1 MPAAEHLIKR
11 RDFITFEMYLIGQNR
26 VIVTM
31 TANYQ
36 NLIGKLDEFIR
47 KYYKNQ
53 LVRGFIYTIG
63 LVLVF
68 FISVT
73 ALEYYAHFSTTVR
86 TILFY
91 LFILSSLFI
100 LVKYMIIPLSKLYK
114 YGTVISYEEASAIIG
129 KHFTD
134 VQDKLLNVLQLQQQ
148 SQFSALNSEIS
159 LLQASIDQKT
169 RELKPV
175 PFTSAVDFSEN
186 KKHLKYALIPMLMI
200 IVILFAAPSIITDG
214 TKRLV
219 KHSDYFEKE
228 APFQFVIVNSDLKT
242 VAQQDYELK
251 VKLTGDEI
259 PDNVFVEIDGNEFKL
274 DKENIV
280 NFNYLFKNVQKS
292 VTFQLSADGFKSRE
306 YELVALPNPVLLN
319 FEIALSYP
327 KYLNKKDETVA
338 NTGDLI
344 VPAGTKV
351 SWNFNTQNTKQLR
364 MNFND
369 TSFAVEQNAENAFN
383 YSAKLYRDKTY
394 SVTTSNQFLK
404 SKDSVTYTI
413 NVIPDAYP
421 QIEVSEQKDSTS
433 ISSKK
438 LHFRGQVRDD
448 HGFAKL
454 TFNYRFIVN
463 NDSAITDN
471 YKKMTTNSKALL
483 VNTAS
488 TQDIF
493 FHYWDLNT
501 LGVNAGDQIE
511 YYFEIFDNDGVT
523 GSKSSRSQKMIFKA
537 PTLDELSDN
546 TEKNNSKI
554 KDDLQES
561 IMQAKDVQKA
571 LGDLQ
576 RKVAEKKELTW
587 EEKKKMQEL
596 LDKQKQLQKKVENIK
611 NENARNNEQQ
621 NEYKNPDEEILE
633 KQRQLEELFDKVM
646 TPEMKEKYNELQK
659 LLEKMDKD
667 KVQEALDKMKL
678 DNKDLMKE
686 LDRNL
691 EIFKQMEFEQKL
703 QENIDKL
710 NELAKKQDDL
720 AKKSED
726 KKADAKEQKEKQDEL
741 NKKFDD
747 LKKDMKELE
756 KKNEALEE
764 PKKMENT
771 EQKQDDIKKD
781 MQNSSD
787 QLSQDQ
793 KKSASKSQKS
803 AAQKMQEMAQ
813 QMQQM
818 QQQEQQEQQSE
829 DMNKLRDLLE
839 NIVQLSFGQEALM
852 GELSG
857 AKTND
862 PQFYKINQKQKKL
875 QDDSKMV
882 EDSLLALAKRV
893 PQIKSAVLKETSA
906 INMNMEKAVDEIK
919 ESQTPSFDG
928 RNHKQEAMSR
938 QQFAMTS
945 INNLAL
951 MLNEALSQMQAEA
964 KKKSGKPGSGSC
976 NKPGGM
982 GAKPSAS
989 SMRQMQEALNKQIQK
1004 LKEGME
1010 KNGNKPGNKQG
1021 GQGLGGMSQELA
1033 KLAAQQEAIRKELGK
1048 MADQLNKDGKGGGN
1062 LGKLA
1067 EKMEE
1072 TETDLVNKML
1082 SNETMKRQQ
1091 EILTRLLESEK
1102 AEKEREMDEKRQSN
1116 EAKNEN
1122 FSNPNEFLEYNKL
1135 KQKETELLK
1144 TVPPSLNP
1152 FYKAKVNQYFNNFED

>member
-1 MPAAEHLIKR
+1 MSS
-11 RDFITFEMYLIGQNR
+11 
-26 VIVTM
+26 
-31 TANYQ
+31 NYQ
-36 NLIGKLDEFIR
+36 NLIEKLDDFIR

-53 LVRGFIYTIG
+53 LVRGFIYSVG

-68 FISVT
+68 FISFTV
-73 ALEYYAHFSTTVR
+73 LEYYAHFGTTVR
-86 TILFY
+86 AILFY
-91 LFILSSLFI
+91 TFISASIFILI
-100 LVKYMIIPLSKLYK
+100 KYMIIPISKLYK
-114 YGTVISYEEASAIIG
+114 FGKIITYEEASSIIG
-129 KHFTD
+129 KHFNN

-148 SQFSALNSEIS
+148 STYELSGPNFE

-169 RELKPV
+169 LELRPI
-175 PFTSAVDFSEN
+175 PFTSAVDISEN
-186 KKHLKYALIPMLMI
+186 KKHLKYALIPVLLI
-200 IVILFAAPSIITDG
+200 LIILFAAPRIIKDG
-214 TKRLV
+214 SKRLV
-219 KHSDYFEKE
+219 NHNVYFEKE
-228 APFQFVIVNSDLKT
+228 APFQFVIVNNDLKT
-242 VAQQDYELK
+242 VAQEDYQLK
-251 VKLTGDEI
+251 VKLTGEEI
-259 PDNVFVEIDGNEFKL
+259 PENIYVEIDGNEFKL
-274 DKENIV
+274 EKENIV

-292 VTFQLSADGFKSRE
+292 TKFQLSADGFKSRE
-306 YELVALPNPVLLN
+306 YELLALPNPLLLN
-319 FEIALSYP
+319 FDIAVSYP
-327 KYLNKKDETVA
+327 KYLNKKDEIIK
-338 NTGDLI
+338 NTGDLL
-344 VPAGTKV
+344 VPAGTKL
-351 SWNFNTQNTKQLR
+351 SWQFNTQNTEQLR
-364 MNFND
+364 MNFTD
-369 TSFAVEQNAENAFN
+369 TSFALEQNSENAFN
-383 YSAKLYRDKTY
+383 YSTRVFRDKNY
-394 SVTTSNQFLK
+394 SVTTSNKFLK

-421 QIEVSEQKDSTS
+421 QIDVEEKQDSTS
-433 ISSKK
+433 TQK
-438 LHFRGQVRDD
+438 LHFRGQVKDD
-448 HGFAKL
+448 HGFSRL
-454 TFNYRFIVN
+454 TFNYRFIIN
-463 NDSAITDN
+463 NDSSVNEAH
-471 YKKMTTNSKALL
+471 KKMTTNSKAL
-483 VNTAS
+483 VINTSS

-493 FHYWDLNT
+493 FHYWNLSE

-511 YYFEIFDNDGVT
+511 YYFEVFDNDGVS
-523 GSKSSRSQKMIFKA
+523 GSKSTRSQKMIFKA
-537 PTLDELSDN
+537 PTLEELSEN
-546 TEKNNSKI
+546 TEKNNNKI

-561 IMQAKDVQKA
+561 ITQAKEVQKA
-571 LGDLQ
+571 LSDLQ

-587 EEKKKMQEL
+587 EEKKKMQDL
-596 LDKQKQLQKKVENIK
+596 LDKQKALQNKVDKIK
-611 NENARNNEQQ
+611 NENAQNNEQQ
-621 NEYKNPDEEILE
+621 NEYKAPNEELLE

-667 KVQEALDKMKL
+667 KVQEALEKMKL

-703 QENIDKL
+703 QESIEKL
-710 NELAKKQDDL
+710 NDLAKKQDDL
-720 AKKSED
+720 AKQSED
-726 KKADAKEQKEKQDEL
+726 KKSDAKEQKEKQDEL
-741 NKKFDD
+741 NKKFDQI
-747 LKKDMKELE
+747 KEDIKSLE
-756 KKNEALEE
+756 KKNTELEE

-771 EQKQDDIKKD
+771 EQKQEDIKKD
-781 MQNSSD
+781 MQNSSE
-787 QLSQDQ
+787 QLSKDQ
-793 KKSASKSQKS
+793 KKNAGKSQKS
-803 AAQKMQEMAQ
+803 AAQKMQEMSAQ
-813 QMQQM
+813 MEKM
-818 QQQEQQEQQSE
+818 QEQEQKEQEGE
-829 DMNKLRDLLE
+829 DINKLRDLLE
-839 NIVQLSFGQEALM
+839 NIVDLSFGQEELM
-852 GELSG
+852 GELSK

-862 PQFYKINQKQKKL
+862 PQFYKLNQKQKKL

-893 PQIKSAVLKETSA
+893 PQIKVAVLRETSA
-906 INMNMEKAVDEIK
+906 INMNMEKAVHEIK

-928 RNHKQEAMSR
+928 KNHKQEALSR

-951 MLNEALSQMQAEA
+951 MLNEALTQMQEQS
-964 KKKSGKPGSGSC
+964 KKSGKPGSGSC
-976 NKPGGM
+976 NKPGGTSS
-982 GAKPSAS
+982 KPSAA

-1021 GQGLGGMSQELA
+1021 GQGMGGMSQELA
-1033 KLAAQQEAIRKELGK
+1033 KLAAQQEAIRKELSK

-1122 FSNPNEFLEYNKL
+1122 LSNPAEFLEYNRL

-1152 FYKAKVNQYFNNFED
+1152 FYKTKVNQYFNNFED

>member
-1 MPAAEHLIKR
+1 
-11 RDFITFEMYLIGQNR
+11 
-26 VIVTM
+26 M
-31 TANYQ
+31 TSNYQ
-36 NLIGKLDEFIR
+36 NLIAKLDEFIR

-91 LFILSSLFI
+91 LFILSCLFI
-100 LVKYMIIPLSKLYK
+100 LVRYMIIPLSKLYK
-114 YGTVISYEEASAIIG
+114 YGKVISYEEASAIIG
-129 KHFTD
+129 SHFTN
-134 VQDKLLNVLQLQQQ
+134 VQDKLLNVLQLQHQ
-148 SQFSALNSEIS
+148 SQTAELSSQVS

-169 RELKPV
+169 KELKPI
-175 PFTSAVDFSEN
+175 PFTSAVDLSEN
-186 KKHLKYALIPMLMI
+186 KKYLKYALIPLLLV

-242 VAQQDYELK
+242 VAQEDYELK
-251 VKLTGDEI
+251 IKLNGQEI
-259 PDNVFVEIDGNEFKL
+259 PENVFVEIDGNEFKL
-274 DKENIV
+274 DKENITS
-280 NFNYLFKNVQKS
+280 FKYLFKNVQKN
-292 VTFQLSADGFKSRE
+292 TLFQLSADGYKSRE
-306 YELVALPNPVLLN
+306 YELVALPNPLLLN
-319 FEIALSYP
+319 FDIALNYP
-327 KYLNKKDETVA
+327 KYLNRKDEVIK

-351 SWNFNTQNTKQLR
+351 SWNFNTQNTKQVRL
-364 MNFND
+364 NFND
-369 TSFAVEQNAENAFN
+369 SSFAIEQNGENSFR
-383 YSAKLYRDKTY
+383 YSARLYRDKTY
-394 SVTTSNQFLK
+394 AVTTSNQFLK

-421 QIEVSEQKDSTS
+421 QIEVEEQKDSTS
-433 ISSKK
+433 TKK
-438 LHFRGQVRDD
+438 LHFRGQVKDD
-448 HGFAKL
+448 HGFSKL

-483 VNTAS
+483 VSSTN

-493 FHYWDLNT
+493 FHNWDLNSI
-501 LGVNAGDQIE
+501 GVNAGDQIE
-511 YYFEIFDNDGVT
+511 YYFEVFDNDGVT
-523 GSKSSRSQKMIFKA
+523 GSKSSRSQKMVFKA

-546 TEKNNSKI
+546 TEKNNTKI

-561 IMQAKDVQKA
+561 IVQAKDVQKA
-571 LGDLQ
+571 LSDLQ
-576 RKVAEKKELTW
+576 RKIAEKKELSW
-587 EEKKKMQEL
+587 EEKKKMQDL
-596 LDKQKQLQKKVENIK
+596 LDKQKQLQKKIENIK
-611 NENARNNEQQ
+611 NENAQNNEQQ
-621 NEYKNPDEEILE
+621 NEYKAPDEEMIE
-633 KQRQLEELFDKVM
+633 KARQLEELFDKVM

-659 LLEKMDKD
+659 LMEKMDKD
-667 KVQEALDKMKL
+667 KVQEALEKMKL
-678 DNKDLMKE
+678 DNKNLLKE

-710 NELAKKQDDL
+710 NELSKKQDEL
-720 AKKSED
+720 SKQSED
-726 KKADAKEQKEKQDEL
+726 KKTDSKEQKEKQDEL
-741 NKKFDD
+741 NKKFED

-756 KKNEALEE
+756 KKNSELEE
-764 PKKMENT
+764 PKKMENN
-771 EQKQDDIKKD
+771 EQKQEDIKKD
-781 MQNSSD
+781 MQSSSD

-793 KKSASKSQKS
+793 KKSAAKSQKS
-803 AAQKMQEMAQ
+803 AAKKMEEMSQ

-818 QQQEQQEQQSE
+818 QQQEQQEKEGE
-829 DMNKLRDLLE
+829 DIDKLRDLLE

-852 GELSG
+852 AELSG

-875 QDDSKMV
+875 QDDSRMV

-893 PQIKSAVLKETSA
+893 PQIKVAVLRETSA

-919 ESQTPSFDG
+919 EAQTPAFDG

-951 MLNEALSQMQAEA
+951 MLNEALSQMQAES
-964 KKKSGKPGSGSC
+964 KKKNGKPGSGSC
-976 NKPGGM
+976 KKPGGT
-982 GAKPSAS
+982 GSPSAAS
-989 SMRQMQEALNKQIQK
+989 LRQMQEALNKQIQK

-1021 GQGLGGMSQELA
+1021 GQGMSGMSQELA
-1033 KLAAQQEAIRKELGK
+1033 KMAAQQEAIRKELSK

-1116 EAKNEN
+1116 ESKNEN
-1122 FSNPNEFLEYNKL
+1122 LSNPADFLEYNRM

-1152 FYKAKVNQYFNNFED
+1152 FYKTKVNQYFNNFED

>member
-1 MPAAEHLIKR
+1 
-11 RDFITFEMYLIGQNR
+11 
-26 VIVTM
+26 M
-31 TANYQ
+31 TTNYET
-36 NLIGKLDEFIR
+36 LIGKLDEFIR

-63 LVLVF
+63 LVLLF

-73 ALEYYAHFSTTVR
+73 ALEYYAHFSTTIR

-91 LFILSSLFI
+91 LFIISSLFI
-100 LVKYMIIPLSKLYK
+100 LIKYMIIPLSKLYK
-114 YGTVISYEEASAIIG
+114 YGKVISYEEASAIIG
-129 KHFTD
+129 RHFTD
-134 VQDKLLNVLQLQQQ
+134 VQDKLLNVLQLQRQSGNEQQ
-148 SQFSALNSEIS
+148 TPNYE

-169 RELKPV
+169 RELKPI
-175 PFTSAVDFSEN
+175 PFSSAVDLSEN
-186 KKHLKYALIPMLMI
+186 KKHLKYALIPLLLV

-251 VKLTGDEI
+251 VKLTGEEI

-292 VTFQLSADGFKSRE
+292 TTFQLSADGYKSRE

-319 FEIALSYP
+319 FDIALSYP
-327 KYLNKKDETVA
+327 KYLNKKDEIIK

-344 VPAGTKV
+344 IPAGTKV

-364 MNFND
+364 LNFND
-369 TSFAVEQNAENAFN
+369 TSFAIEQNAENAFN
-383 YSAKLYRDKTY
+383 YSTRLFRDKIY

-421 QIEVSEQKDSTS
+421 QIDVAEQKDSTS
-433 ISSKK
+433 TKK
-438 LHFRGQVRDD
+438 LRFRGEVKDD
-448 HGFAKL
+448 HGFSKL

-463 NDSAITDN
+463 NDSAINEN
-471 YKKMTTNSKALL
+471 YKKMTTNSKAL
-483 VNTAS
+483 VINTLS

-493 FHYWDLNT
+493 FHYWDLNS

-511 YYFEIFDNDGVT
+511 YYFEVFDNDGVT
-523 GSKSSRSQKMIFKA
+523 GSKSTRSQKMIFKA

-571 LGDLQ
+571 LSDLQ
-576 RKVAEKKELTW
+576 RKVAEKKELSW

-611 NENARNNEQQ
+611 NENAQNNEQQ
-621 NEYKNPDEEILE
+621 NEYKNPDEEMLE

-659 LLEKMDKD
+659 LLENMDKD
-667 KVQEALDKMKL
+667 KVQQALDKMKL

-710 NELAKKQDDL
+710 NDLAKKQDDL
-720 AKKSED
+720 AKQSED
-726 KKADAKEQKEKQDEL
+726 KKTDAKEEKAKQDDL
-741 NKKFDD
+741 NKKFDE
-747 LKKDMKELE
+747 LKQDMKELE
-756 KKNEALEE
+756 KKNSELEE
-764 PKKMENT
+764 PKKLENT
-771 EQKQDDIKKD
+771 DQKQEDIKKD
-781 MQNSSD
+781 MENSSD
-787 QLSQDQ
+787 QLNQDQ

-803 AAQKMQEMAQ
+803 AAKKMQDMSK
-813 QMQQM
+813 QMQEM
-818 QQQEQQEQQSE
+818 QQQEQQEQQGE
-829 DMNKLRDLLE
+829 DADKLRDLLE

-852 GELSG
+852 GELSS

-893 PQIKSAVLKETSA
+893 PQIKSAVLRETSA

-964 KKKSGKPGSGSC
+964 QKKSGKPGSGSC

-989 SMRQMQEALNKQIQK
+989 NMRQMQEALNKQIQK

-1021 GQGLGGMSQELA
+1021 GQGMGGMSQELA
-1033 KLAAQQEAIRKELGK
+1033 RLAAQQEAIRKELSK

-1072 TETDLVNKML
+1072 TETDLVNKVL

-1122 FSNPNEFLEYNKL
+1122 FSNPNEFLEYNRL

-1152 FYKAKVNQYFNNFED
+1152 FYKTKVNQYFNNFED